1 MDEKAEL
8 MKLKKE
14 YSDSFKGII
23 DISKMK
29 KNGEALDLFDNIVKK
44 MPAGQTLGNRVEELR
59 GKSSDIIR
67 ELKRVRIDSFQ
78 RGITKFVNDS
88 QDAGSFVR
96 QTSDGWRID
105 QFEYALK
112 NELAKVCLLYNRE
125 IIIPWTSVG
134 SSEDLE
140 KLKNKAIGML
150 KIFEIDFDDML
161 TALVDGFKEAERR
174 RKQTNLFTDS
184 PIDIHDF
191 IREFRIALLRNQLTG
206 KLGKKLKYA
215 DLPEW
220 ALLYNL
226 DRYRMNMG
234 KIPENERYSLTVPSQ
249 KAQSEGKSVL
259 LGGLDYK
266 RDYEYFSGIKAP

>member
-14 YSDSFKGII
+14 YLDSFKGII
-23 DISKMK
+23 DISKIK
-29 KNGEALDLFDNIVKK
+29 KDDKALDLFDNIVKK
-44 MPAGQTLGNRVEELR
+44 MPPGQTLGNRIEELR
-59 GKSSDIIR
+59 KKSSEMIR
-67 ELKRVRIDSFQ
+67 EMKRARVDSFQ

-88 QDAGSFVR
+88 QNTGSFVR
-96 QTSDGWRID
+96 QTSNGWRID

-112 NELAKVCLLYNRE
+112 NEVANVCLLYNRE
-125 IIIPWTSVG
+125 IIIPWTPVD

-140 KLKNKAIGML
+140 KLKTKAIGML
-150 KIFEIDFDDML
+150 ATFEIDFNDML

-174 RKQTNLFTDS
+174 QKQTNLSTDS

-215 DLPEW
+215 ELPEW
-220 ALLYNL
+220 AILYNL

-234 KIPENERYSLTVPSQ
+234 KIPEN
-249 KAQSEGKSVL
+249 K
-259 LGGLDYK
+259 
-266 RDYEYFSGIKAP
+266 